1 MDRLLD
7 KMPTR
12 TRKTVITLVGV
23 FVVLLGLIMVPYP
36 GPGWL
41 VVFMGLTILAREY
54 PWAHRMLEFG
64 RKKYDDWTAW
74 LKRQNRLVQ
83 TLVLMITGVVIVLTI
98 WLLNGYGLLNAWF
111 NLGQSW
117 LQSPFIR

>member
-41 VVFMGLTILAREY
+41 VVFMGLTSLAREY

-64 RKKYDDWTAW
+64 HKKYDDWTAW

-98 WLLNGYGLLNAWF
+98 WLLNGYGLLNVWF
-111 NLGQSW
+111 NLEQDW